1 MNKEMK
7 ISIMLN
13 PVSDHPEEIEDLV
26 IGIMEAATD
35 RVFAI
40 QQVTIDDKVYYDEKR
55 GLCYSDGWE
64 WEEML

>member
-13 PVSDHPEEIEDLV
+13 PVSDHPDEIEDLV

-40 QQVTIDDKVYYDEKR
+40 QQVTIDDKMYFDEKR
-55 GLCYSDGWE
+55 GFCYPDGWE